1 MSDLGQSGKDDIQ
14 NSSPAGAASLRIEAV
29 LEEAPQDGLTIDW
42 LLAHFYDRSPEFL
55 FLVLTPMAVLPATST
70 LAGALLL
77 VVAGPLVF
85 HQRRVFVPGFLARKK
100 LSRAKVERDFRGLSA
115 VLRYYESYAAKRP
128 HPPARHHTRLVGI
141 MVMTLAVA
149 LLVPLP
155 LSNIMPALAVGA
167 VALASLEQD
176 GKLLILASLLAIVSL
191 ALVFVE
197 VFSAYHAAHA
207 VL

>member
-1 MSDLGQSGKDDIQ
+1 MAIAGMVVSDDRPSRIDDTQ
-14 NSSPAGAASLRIEAV
+14 NGSAGAASLRFEAV
-29 LEEAPQDGLTIDW
+29 LEEAPQDGMTIDW
-42 LLAHFYDRSPEFL
+42 LLAHFFDRSPEFL
-55 FLVLTPMAVLPATST
+55 FLVLTPLAVLPATST

-115 VLRYYESYAAKRP
+115 VLRYYESYAARRP

-141 MVMTLAVA
+141 VVMTLAVA

-197 VFSAYHAAHA
+197 VFS
-207 VL
+207 